1 MNRVVHFEIGADD
14 PARAA
19 DFYTNVFDWEVKKWD
34 GNMEY
39 WLVMTGDEKDSG
51 IDGAIM
57 RRSFPKGS
65 STINTITVENA
76 DQSKEK
82 ILQAGGKQVTDFEI
96 IPKVGKFA
104 YFEDT
109 EGNMFGIMQWKGY
122 M

>member
-1 MNRVVHFEIGADD
+1 MNRVVHFEISADD
-14 PARAA
+14 PTKAA
-19 DFYTNVFDWEVKKWD
+19 DFYSKVFGWEIKKWE
-34 GNMEY
+34 GEFEY
-39 WLVMTGDEKDSG
+39 WLVMTGDEKDPG

-57 RRSFPKGS
+57 RRSYPKGNG
-65 STINTITVENA
+65 TINTISVEDA

-82 ILQAGGKQVTDFEI
+82 IIQAGGKQVTDFEI

-109 EGNMFGIMQWKGY
+109 EGNMFGVLQWKGY